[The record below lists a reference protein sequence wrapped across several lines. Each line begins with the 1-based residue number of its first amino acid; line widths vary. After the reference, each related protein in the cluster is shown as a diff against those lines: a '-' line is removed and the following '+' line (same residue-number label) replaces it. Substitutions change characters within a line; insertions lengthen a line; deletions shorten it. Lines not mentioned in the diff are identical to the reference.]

1 MQLKEIN
8 PTHVAVCWDM
18 GQQTFR
24 NEMFEGYKQNRPE
37 PPAELIPQFDYVKEI
52 SQQFG
57 FVNIGVINYEADDVI
72 GSLAQTYSDNNE
84 VFIITGDRD
93 ILQCINENVEVWLT
107 KKDLLFII
115 AIL

>member
-1 MQLKEIN
+1 M
-8 PTHVAVCWDM
+8 
-18 GQQTFR
+18 
-24 NEMFEGYKQNRPE
+24 
-37 PPAELIPQFDYVKEI
+37 
-52 SQQFG
+52 
-57 FVNIGVINYEADDVI
+57 VINYEADDVI

-84 VFIITGDRD
+84 VLSLQGDRD

>member
-1 MQLKEIN
+1 MITL
-8 PTHVAVCWDM
+8 
-18 GQQTFR
+18 
-24 NEMFEGYKQNRPE
+24 
-37 PPAELIPQFDYVKEI
+37 KEI